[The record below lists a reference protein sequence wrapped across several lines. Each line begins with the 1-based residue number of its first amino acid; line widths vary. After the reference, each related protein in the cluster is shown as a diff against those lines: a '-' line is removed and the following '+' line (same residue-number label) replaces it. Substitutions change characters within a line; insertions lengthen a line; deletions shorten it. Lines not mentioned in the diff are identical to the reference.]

1 MVKVFNQSFVKLARS
16 RAEQLIDGGER
27 GSVPR
32 PQLAEAIAAETDSDV
47 ATVRGAIDACLA
59 GGLLKGLTTR
69 RGRKGG
75 IVREVTEA
83 DEPETVE
90 TAPVEAEAAP
100 VEHTDCASAI
110 EEAVTAAEANESPVQ
125 GCDEPTPEE

>member
-1 MVKVFNQSFVKLARS
+1 MKLARS

-32 PQLAEAIAAETDSDV
+32 PQLAEAIAAETNSDV
-47 ATVRGAIDACLA
+47 TTVRGAIDACLA

-83 DEPETVE
+83 DEPEAVE
-90 TAPVEAEAAP
+90 AAAEPVEAAE
-100 VEHTDCASAI
+100 EQTDCAEAI
-110 EEAVTAAEANESPVQ
+110 ETAAAEAEADESPAV
-125 GCDEPTPEE
+125 GCDEPPVE